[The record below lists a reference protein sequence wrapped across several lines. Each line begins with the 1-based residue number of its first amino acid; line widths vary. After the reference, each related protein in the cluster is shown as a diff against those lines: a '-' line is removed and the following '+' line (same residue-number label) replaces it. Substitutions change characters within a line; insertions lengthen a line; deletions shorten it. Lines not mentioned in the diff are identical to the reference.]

1 MQNVSFGL
9 ITAIELMDRL
19 EHIPSESDYE
29 ESMFGISRLH
39 QVYKKEADFTKPT
52 AENHADFLTG
62 TSYL

>member
-1 MQNVSFGL
+1 
-9 ITAIELMDRL
+9 MDRL

-62 TSYL
+62 TSYSW